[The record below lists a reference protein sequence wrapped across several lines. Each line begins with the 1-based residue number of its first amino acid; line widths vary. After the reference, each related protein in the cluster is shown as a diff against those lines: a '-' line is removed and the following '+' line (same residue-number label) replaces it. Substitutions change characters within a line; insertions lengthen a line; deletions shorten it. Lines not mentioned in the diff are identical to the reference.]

1 MTISQE
7 ILFSEEDI
15 ARIVRDLGE
24 RLSEDYR
31 GLNPLVVC
39 VLKGAAP
46 FMSDLVRRM
55 DIALEMD
62 YMAVS
67 SYGAS
72 TESSGVVRIMK
83 DLDIPIERS
92 HVLIVEDI
100 IDRV

>member
-1 MTISQE
+1 MHDDIQE

-72 TESSGVVRIMK
+72 SSIVRCCT
-83 DLDIPIERS
+83 DYERLGHS
-92 HVLIVEDI
+92 RRRTPR
-100 IDRV
+100 IDR